1 MLIYASLKSSFLF
14 NGLGGKIT
22 LATTGNDKFAALLPG
37 LPAIVIAGFLAI
49 IFMAI
54 AWKLPDNEKT

>member
-1 MLIYASLKSSFLF
+1 MYASLKPSFLF
-14 NGLGGKIT
+14 NELGGKIT
-22 LATTGNDKFAALLPG
+22 LATTGNDKFAVLLPG
-37 LPAIVIAGFLAI
+37 IPAIVVAGLIAI